1 MKLTVLACMIIV
13 ICIVDICHAVDPETT
28 AKLGIPVLPQNSG
41 ATFQVFNS
49 LNTMGLGGCGTMGMN
64 TSLTNLMNLASQSV
78 SSIQNLASIATTA
91 MFAYF
96 MPTEYS
102 TVANLMSM
110 AQKNLA
116 LLTQKCNAY
125 QAARG
130 NMENKDTAGMRK
142 AAYAKCMEQ
151 TMGDDIT
158 CSKPSNAWPYLYG
171 TPGCVSVVD
180 QSLTGVTLPQNTNNA
195 TMKSFFGDYQVC
207 ADNSGR
213 TAPTLT
219 ADLVYQANMS
229 FYGPAVSSAVSAA
242 QTRYLAQ
249 ADIQSMN
256 LCVGPG
262 FGNNGSGGNAGVT
275 CPHAE
280 TINMVATFPADEQA
294 VFAAKLAEHLSLLQ
308 TIYNTYNWSSV
319 MNKAASTAQTPV
331 PDAFTAPIAQM
342 TSQKEKE
349 VNDLVKLK
357 VHANGT
363 DGSLSSWESQV
374 MERNSYWTKSAT
386 GQQNETDTGNSLF
399 GSGTLSAVGSNQNTN
414 QSNIQTLINS
424 ISNSYSNP

>member
-1 MKLTVLACMIIV
+1 MKLAVLVSMIIV
-13 ICIVDICHAVDPETT
+13 ICLADICHAVDPETT
-28 AKLGIPVLPQNSG
+28 AKLGIPVLPQSSG
-41 ATFQVFNS
+41 ATFQGFNS
-49 LNTMGLGGCGTMGMN
+49 LNAMGLGGCGNMGIN
-64 TSLTNLMNLASQSV
+64 TSLANLTNLASQSI
-78 SSIQNLASIATTA
+78 SSVQNLASIATTA

-116 LLTQKCNAY
+116 LLTQKCNTY

-130 NMENKDTAGMRK
+130 NMENRDTAGMRK

-158 CSKPSNAWPYLYG
+158 CSMPSNAWPYLYG
-171 TPGCVSVVD
+171 TQGCVSVLD
-180 QSLTGVTLPQNTNNA
+180 KSLTGVALPQNTNSA
-195 TMKSFFGDYQVC
+195 AMKSFFGDFQVC
-207 ADNSGR
+207 ADNSGS

-229 FYGPAVSSAVSAA
+229 FYGPAVNSAVSAA
-242 QTRYLAQ
+242 QTRYLTQ

-262 FGNNGSGGNAGVT
+262 AGNNGSGGNAGVT

-280 TINMVATFPADEQA
+280 TINMVATFPTDEQA
-294 VFAAKLAEHLSLLQ
+294 VFTAKLAEHLSLLQ
-308 TIYNTYNWSSV
+308 TIFMTYNWSSIL
-319 MNKAASTAQTPV
+319 NKAASTAQTPV
-331 PDAFTAPIAQM
+331 PDAFTSPIARM

-386 GQQNETDTGNSLF
+386 SQQNENDVGNSIF
-399 GSGTLSAVGSNQNTN
+399 GSGTLSAVGSNQNN
-414 QSNIQTLINS
+414 SQTLINS

>member
-1 MKLTVLACMIIV
+1 MKRKVIAAMIIV
-13 ICIVDICHAVDPETT
+13 MCLADICHAVDPDLT
-28 AKLGIPVLPQNSG
+28 AKLGIPVLPQSSG
-41 ATFQVFNS
+41 TNFNQFNG

-64 TSLTNLMNLASQSV
+64 TSLTNLTNLASQAV
-78 SSIQNLASIATTA
+78 GSIQSLASVATTA

-102 TVANLMSM
+102 TVGNLMSM

-116 LLTQKCNAY
+116 LLTQKCNTY

-130 NMENKDTAGMRK
+130 NMENKDTSGMRK
-142 AAYAKCMEQ
+142 AAYARCMEQ
-151 TMGDDIT
+151 TMGDDMT
-158 CSKPSNAWPYLYG
+158 CSMPSNAWQYLYG
-171 TPGCVSVVD
+171 TPGCVSVMD
-180 QSLTGVTLPQNTNNA
+180 KSLAGVTLPQNITID
-195 TMKSFFGDYQVC
+195 TMKSFFGDFQVC

-242 QTRYLAQ
+242 RTRYLTQ

-262 FGNNGSGGNAGVT
+262 SGNNGSGSKGGVT

-280 TINMVATFPADEQA
+280 AINMVATFPADEQA
-294 VFAAKLAEHLSLLQ
+294 VFTAKLAEHLSLLQ
-308 TIYNTYNWSSV
+308 TVYNTYNWSSI
-319 MNKAASTAQTPV
+319 MNQAASTAQTPV
-331 PDAFTAPIAQM
+331 PDAFTLPIAKM

-357 VHANGT
+357 VQANGT

-374 MERNSYWTKSAT
+374 MERNSYWTRAAT
-386 GQQNETDTGNSLF
+386 GQQNETDAGNSLF
-399 GSGTLSAVGSNQNTN
+399 GSGTLSNRNTN
-414 QSNIQTLINS
+414 QNNIQTLINS

>member
-1 MKLTVLACMIIV
+1 
-13 ICIVDICHAVDPETT
+13 
-28 AKLGIPVLPQNSG
+28 
-41 ATFQVFNS
+41 
-49 LNTMGLGGCGTMGMN
+49 
-64 TSLTNLMNLASQSV
+64 
-78 SSIQNLASIATTA
+78 
-91 MFAYF
+91 

-102 TVANLMSM
+102 TVSNLMSM
-110 AQKNLA
+110 AQKSLA
-116 LLTQKCNAY
+116 LLTQKCNTY

-130 NMENKDTAGMRK
+130 YIENKDTAGMRK

-171 TPGCVSVVD
+171 TSGCVSVVD
-180 QSLTGVTLPQNTNNA
+180 QSLSGVTLPQNTNNV
-195 TMKSFFGDYQVC
+195 TMKSFFGDFQVC

-213 TAPTLT
+213 TPPTLT

-229 FYGPAVSSAVSAA
+229 FYGPAVNSAVSAA
-242 QTRYLAQ
+242 QTRYLTQ
-249 ADIQSMN
+249 ADIQTMN

-262 FGNNGSGGNAGVT
+262 YGNNGSGGNAGVS

-308 TIYNTYNWSSV
+308 TVYNTYSWSSV
-319 MNKAASTAQTPV
+319 MNNAAATAQTPV
-331 PDAFTAPIAQM
+331 PDAFASPIAQM

-357 VHANGT
+357 IHANGN

-374 MERNSYWTKSAT
+374 MERNSYWAKSGIA
-386 GQQNETDTGNSLF
+386 QQNETDAGNSLF
-399 GSGTLSAVGSNQNTN
+399 GSGTVSGIGSNQNN
-414 QSNIQTLINS
+414 RQNNIQNLINS
-424 ISNSYSNP
+424 IVTSYSNP